1 LKPQAS
7 GKKGPPEMEL
17 RLRQLTPAHYATVKI
32 IFRNA
37 FHEGPYPDEAL
48 ETSWIERSHPDSFG
62 FFCKQGGEE
71 KMIGFVIASYHSHNG
86 SNLYIDYLAL
96 NPEFR
101 GNGVGSALLR
111 RLVEKCYRKGGSIHL
126 YPERE
131 ELHDWYKRNGFYESS
146 RNYYVFHSYSTRK
159 QHAIHKNLGLYPN

>member
-1 LKPQAS
+1 
-7 GKKGPPEMEL
+7 MEL
-17 RLRQLTPAHYATVKI
+17 RLRQLTPAHYAAVKV

-62 FFCKQGGEE
+62 FFSKD
-71 KMIGFVIASYHSHNG
+71 KMIGFVIASYHNHNG

-96 NPEFR
+96 EPEFR

-159 QHAIHKNLGLYPN
+159 QHAIHKSLGLDK